1 MSHRVVDL
9 TEEVLA
15 VRRLRAA
22 ATLPRFVA
30 LCCLIGTVISVGLA
44 TSQWVLWSSLAFCA
58 GLFFLL
64 ARAIERAAVWA
75 VWLLAAV
82 VGALTLLLMVAGVEE
97 LRRISKPDFIG
108 IAGVLAILI
117 PCWILVRLG
126 LKAAWHRRRTI
137 ARMTTSPRSEWRWFP
152 RDDRLRTA
160 LGMFTASLFIYVAG
174 AVPAALLAITMGG
187 HLLIF
192 GVAYLPVAY
201 FAGRLWNRG
210 RRHLALRLQEI
221 RKLDTRAPV
230 LLLRSFGDD
239 DLPLERRYRMGWFFH
254 APKEAFT
261 LEDYVV
267 NRIWY
272 LGPVIAI
279 GNPREDLSPLGAA
292 REYLPTDQW
301 RTRISQ
307 YLDESVFVVCILGS
321 TPGLSWE
328 YEKIQARGKQ
338 DSVLVVFPPKPIE
351 ELQRRWG
358 VFRSNLHRAASVDI
372 SSDSKLGVPLLA
384 LFSSSEAP
392 PLVLW
397 CRYNNETAYAVAF
410 SRLFEWLTL
419 PVTNRDTARSPTI
432 TPDPQR

>member
-1 MSHRVVDL
+1 MSHEVVDL

-22 ATLPRFVA
+22 ATLPKFVA
-30 LCCLIGTVISVGLA
+30 LCCLIGVVISVGLA
-44 TSQWVLWSSLAFCA
+44 TTQWALWSGLAFSA
-58 GLFFLL
+58 GFFFLV
-64 ARAIERAAVWA
+64 ARAVERGVVWA

-82 VGALTLLLMVAGVEE
+82 IGALTLLLMVAGVEE
-97 LRRISKPDFIG
+97 SRRISKPDFTG
-108 IAGVLAILI
+108 IASALSILI

-126 LKAAWHRRRTI
+126 LKAVWRRRSPI
-137 ARMTTSPRSEWRWFP
+137 LQTTASHGREWMGFP

-160 LGMFTASLFIYVAG
+160 FGTFTASLLIYVAG
-174 AVPAALLAITMGG
+174 AVPAGLLAIVMGG

-201 FAGRLWNRG
+201 FAGRLWYRG
-210 RRHLALRLQEI
+210 RRQLALRLQEI

-230 LLLRSFGDD
+230 LLLRSFDDD

-267 NRIWY
+267 NRIWHI
-272 LGPVIAI
+272 GPVIAV
-279 GNPREDLSPLGAA
+279 GKPREPLSPLGAA

-301 RTRISQ
+301 RNRISQ
-307 YLDESVFVVCILGS
+307 YIDEAVFVVCILGS

-328 YEKIQARGKQ
+328 YEQIQARGKQ

-351 ELQRRWG
+351 ELQRRWA
-358 VFRSNLHRAASVDI
+358 VFRSILHRAASVDI
-372 SSDSKLGVPLLA
+372 SSDSKIGVPLLA
-384 LFSSSEAP
+384 VFSSSEVP
-392 PLVLW
+392 PLVLY
-397 CRYNNETAYAVAF
+397 CRYNNETAYAIAF
-410 SRLFEWLTL
+410 SRLFEWMTQ
-419 PVTNRDTARSPTI
+419 PVINKDTAPSPTI
-432 TPDPQR
+432 RD